1 MYIKEAK
8 TFLGRTF
15 SKTKYA
21 ATNVR
26 DLEFN
31 IDIDYVIETYKSQNG
46 KCALTGWE
54 LEFTRGGDY
63 DNGTNSRA
71 ATIDRIDNDKGYVEG
86 NIQITCW
93 QPNKV
98 KGSLSNNSFVKMCN
112 DITEHTRL

>member
-31 IDIDYVIETYKSQNG
+31 IDIDY
-46 KCALTGWE
+46 
-54 LEFTRGGDY
+54 D
-63 DNGTNSRA
+63 
-71 ATIDRIDNDKGYVEG
+71 
-86 NIQITCW
+86 
-93 QPNKV
+93 
-98 KGSLSNNSFVKMCN
+98 SL
-112 DITEHTRL
+112 I